1 MEETDTDLLTQLFIT
16 CCQVG
21 EHSQLVQV
29 RRIISSEQ
37 LAHLQSTSTDL
48 LLQTCRQICS
58 EQGAL
63 VQIMRAARQ
72 QKQSVRSEHIR
83 KNEGHLVGVEKILD
97 LRNRLEE

>member
-1 MEETDTDLLTQLFIT
+1 MEETDTDLLTQLFVT

-29 RRIISSEQ
+29 PRIISSEQ
-37 LAHLQSTSTDL
+37 LTHLQSTSADL
-48 LLQTCRQICS
+48 ILQTCRQICS

-63 VQIMRAARQ
+63 VHIMRAAKL

-83 KNEGHLVGVEKILD
+83 KNEGHLVRVKREIGFMK
-97 LRNRLEE
+97 